1 MKKFCSIVFVTVFSF
16 VMCNQVLAQAKKRTS
31 TTKKPASTQAAF
43 DPFGGANQSQAPAKT
58 NTKQDSFDP
67 FGGSANANQTTN
79 GKNGNA
85 ADTSIK
91 KKAGGSAPYE
101 FIASKGN
108 AILDSTKPSLRNDNG
123 VDESYV
129 KDQIPL
135 EETHIR
141 EDDAVF
147 KQRIWSVID
156 AREKANLAFT
166 NPRVEDNGS
175 QLFFAILYKAIADGT
190 VTAFKDDRFTQ
201 PISKEK
207 FATEFGGGGL
217 DTQAQYNID
226 NPDKV
231 DKYIVRPIELNTD
244 SIYQYQIKEDVIFNK
259 ATSELK
265 RRLIGIAPMWPA
277 EIKGKF
283 IQGSKPYPHFWVYF
297 PDLRNIL
304 AKYRVFN
311 PRNYGA
317 NMSWDDLF
325 HQHMFSSYI
334 VKTTSNNYRDKSLA
348 ELIKDPLFQL
358 LEGEKIKEKIF
369 NYEQDLWSY

>member
-1 MKKFCSIVFVTVFSF
+1 MKKFCSIVFVTVFCF
-16 VMCNQVLAQAKKRTS
+16 AMCNQVWAQTKKRTS
-31 TTKKPASTQAAF
+31 TKKPASSKAAF
-43 DPFGGANQSQAPAKT
+43 DPFGGATQTAQPKANT
-58 NTKQDSFDP
+58 TKQQDNFDP
-67 FGGSANANQTTN
+67 FGGNANKAVTNNGAATT
-79 GKNGNA
+79 
-85 ADTSIK
+85 DTSIK
-91 KKAGGSAPYE
+91 KTAGGPAPYE

-108 AILDSTKPSLRNDNG
+108 ALLDSIKPSLRNDNG

-135 EETHIR
+135 AYDHIR

-156 AREKANLAFT
+156 AREKANLSFT

-175 QLFFAILYKAIADGT
+175 QLFFAILYKSIADGT
-190 VTAFKDDRFTQ
+190 VTAFKDDRFTE

-207 FATEFGGGGL
+207 FITEFGGGGL

-231 DKYIVRPIELNTD
+231 DKYVVRPIELNTD
-244 SIYQYQIKEDVIFNK
+244 SIYQYQIKEDVIFEK
-259 ATSELK
+259 AHSVLTK
-265 RRLIGIAPMWPA
+265 RIIGIAPMWPA

-283 IQGSKPYPHFWVYF
+283 IAGSKPYPHFWVYF
-297 PDLRNIL
+297 PDLRNVL

-325 HQHMFSSYI
+325 QQHMYSSYI
-334 VKTTSNNYRDKSLA
+334 VKTTSNNYRDRSLA

-358 LEGEKIKEKIF
+358 LEGEKIKRIKKGPG
-369 NYEQDLWSY
+369 